1 MKVDLTAML
10 KTFEDFMKVYQ
21 RGDENK
27 LYNGKN
33 LLFYALANVNA
44 KERHKIADF
53 LLQTDI
59 DPCGV
64 NDDQYYLLHV
74 LLVQHEQD
82 VPALVRTCSTLIERG
97 VDINQRDN
105 NGQVPLQ
112 YIVRLGKTDD
122 ELKEL
127 YDLWFS
133 QKNVDV
139 TGKDKR
145 GFTPLKYAEGR
156 PGREQLVKRIREY
169 AEK

>member
-1 MKVDLTAML
+1 MCIRD
-10 KTFEDFMKVYQ
+10 
-21 RGDENK
+21 
-27 LYNGKN
+27 
-33 LLFYALANVNA
+33 
-44 KERHKIADF
+44 
-53 LLQTDI
+53 
-59 DPCGV
+59 
-64 NDDQYYLLHV
+64 
-74 LLVQHEQD
+74 
-82 VPALVRTCSTLIERG
+82 
-97 VDINQRDN
+97 RDN